1 MNISKL
7 QLYYHIEHKKA
18 NVYSEQIFRTYFRF
32 FVDKRTNVCY
42 YTENEQTFDCWFE
55 KNESRG
61 GHLKMNAKIIL
72 NKIFNNNI
80 MLTISILIIII
91 LSISMGIKAVYASE
105 QIDYEK
111 SFISIE
117 IKAGDTLTSIAS
129 EHALS
134 VSEYE
139 DYITEVKQINNLEG
153 DTIHA
158 GCYLMVPVYNVLE

>member
-1 MNISKL
+1 
-7 QLYYHIEHKKA
+7 
-18 NVYSEQIFRTYFRF
+18 
-32 FVDKRTNVCY
+32 
-42 YTENEQTFDCWFE
+42 
-55 KNESRG
+55 
-61 GHLKMNAKIIL
+61 MNAKIIL

-158 GCYLMVPVYNVLE
+158 GCYLMVSVYNVLE